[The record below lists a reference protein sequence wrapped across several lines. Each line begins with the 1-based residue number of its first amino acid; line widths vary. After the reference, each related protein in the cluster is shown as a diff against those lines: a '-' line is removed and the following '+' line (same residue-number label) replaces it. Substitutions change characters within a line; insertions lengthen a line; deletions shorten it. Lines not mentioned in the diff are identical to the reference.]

1 VNRAAAINLLLCASL
16 VAVAGCRAPEPI
28 PTYPSASASES
39 FDRMQARAA
48 QMRDVSGEGEITLVN
63 ADGNSVRLDAA
74 FALAPPDQ
82 ARVRAWKLGQAVL
95 DLTVTGNGAWLFL
108 PRTDEHAAS
117 LRSAAGD
124 ASRALHEWL
133 ALLSNRPDA
142 GASDV
147 RTTSDQFIITRSGKD
162 ASTITCMID
171 RPTLTPRRYIVRDSA
186 GSQRFTLSLEQYRVV
201 GPIVW
206 PTKVKASASNG
217 KFVIDLR
224 DIEINQAPPRAFEHP
239 ARAERLP

>member
-162 ASTITCMID
+162 ASTITCI
-171 RPTLTPRRYIVRDSA
+171 IA
-186 GSQRFTLSLEQYRVV
+186 QR
-201 GPIVW
+201 
-206 PTKVKASASNG
+206 
-217 KFVIDLR
+217 
-224 DIEINQAPPRAFEHP
+224 
-239 ARAERLP
+239 